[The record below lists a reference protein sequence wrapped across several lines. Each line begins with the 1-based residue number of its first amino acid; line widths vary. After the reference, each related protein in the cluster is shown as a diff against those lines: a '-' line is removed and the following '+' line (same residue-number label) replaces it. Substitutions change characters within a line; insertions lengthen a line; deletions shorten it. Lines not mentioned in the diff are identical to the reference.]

1 MMRLY
6 IDGRLCDLADDV
18 AVPVGFDA
26 SAMSDAAAG
35 RNGRTLT
42 LKLPSTAANDAVFR
56 RSLDPYAVGRFNAE
70 CHEARIEAGT
80 AVLFEGT
87 AVLLG
92 VSFGQPS
99 GAAEYEVRITGG
111 SARWAERA
119 AHTMIGESRID
130 FSMRLTPAEIAATWH
145 GSGHAVRFLPVCRDT
160 QPAGVSPSLLPVERI
175 MMTDDYHPFISVA
188 ALVRSIFDDTGY
200 TLQSDFF
207 DGDFAKSLYVS
218 GSYRSVDTSRQRER
232 LDFLARRRAKGSAD
246 ADFMGRVF
254 ASPSVVKHSVGN
266 IVDTADP
273 LTEDENGN
281 AMGDTFSNGGCF
293 FVDDDGY
300 ACFSPT
306 TAANVGF
313 LLHLEYESSFRI
325 LSRRRLKGFDR
336 ITLIGGLTVEF
347 ALANS
352 YSDCRRSPVAGNS
365 YRAIVFDHTAG
376 RSYSLRRG
384 TTEIASFTSRSA
396 LVAFPVLGATTGEC
410 RLFCRDSTTEVWRLY
425 TGDWALYAGYVEECG
440 TVAVQ
445 TDIRIPP
452 CKIAARSKQLFDKI
466 VFAGAEEGM
475 TLTVGCGC
483 SLRPYFSECAGY
495 GSMLTFAD
503 IAARRVSRLDFFAA
517 VCHLFNLAV
526 WTDNRTETVRIEPM
540 ERFYDDSEAFDW
552 TGRIDRS
559 QPVKLSDIGIDAPQ
573 FRLFGYL
580 EGDSATAEFDAVNDE
595 PLGVWTSENPLY
607 GTKPT
612 TRQMRNPLFTTTV
625 NAASVVAT
633 APSASVMR
641 IGGSSDDDPQQS
653 ASSMLRIVRF
663 LGMHPL
669 PTDETWGYPHDE
681 AGYPLA
687 AFIFGGDDS
696 CDGFTLG
703 FEDRDGHAGLHR
715 FYDDMLDR
723 ERMRQYLTVSLHLAP
738 EDVER
743 LFAPDGFSPN
753 LGSTF
758 LFTVNGE
765 SIRCRLWSID
775 AYDPSKPAT
784 ECRFIRLRE
793 DRR

>member
-1 MMRLY
+1 MMCLY
-6 IDGRLCDLADDV
+6 IDNRPCDLAADV
-18 AVPVGFDA
+18 ALPVGFDA
-26 SAMSDAAAG
+26 ADMSDVAAG
-35 RNGRTLT
+35 RTGRTLT
-42 LKLPSTAANDAVFR
+42 VKLPSSPANNAVFG
-56 RSLDPYAVGRFNAE
+56 RSLDPYSVERFNAVH
-70 CHEARIEAGT
+70 HEARIEAGT

-111 SARWAERA
+111 SAQWAERA
-119 AHTMIGESRID
+119 AHTMIGESGID
-130 FSMRLTPAEIAATWH
+130 FSMRLTPDEIAATWH
-145 GSGHAVRFLPVCRDT
+145 GDDRAVRFLPVCRDT
-160 QPAGVSPSLLPVERI
+160 RFAGVSPSLLPVERI

-188 ALVRSIFDDTGY
+188 ALVRSIFDDAGY
-200 TLQSDFF
+200 RLRSDFF

-218 GSYRSVDTSRQRER
+218 GSYRSVDTVRLRER
-232 LDFLARRRAKGSAD
+232 LDFFARRRAKASAD

-273 LTEDENGN
+273 LTTDENGN
-281 AMGDTFSNGGCF
+281 AMSDTFSNGGCF
-293 FVDDDGY
+293 FVDGDGY
-300 ACFSPT
+300 ACFSPSVT
-306 TAANVGF
+306 ANVGF

-325 LSRRRLKGFDR
+325 LSRRRLKGFDK

-347 ALANS
+347 TLANS
-352 YSDCRRSPVAGNS
+352 YYDYRSSPIAGNR
-365 YRAIVFDHTAG
+365 YRAIVFDHTEG
-376 RSYSLRRG
+376 RTYSLRRG
-384 TTEIASFTSRSA
+384 TTEIATFSSRSA
-396 LVAFPVLGATTGEC
+396 LATIPVSAATGEC
-410 RLFCRDSTTEVWRLY
+410 RLFCRDSATGPWTMY
-425 TGDWALYAGYVEECG
+425 DGDWALYAGYVGESG

-452 CKIAARSKQLFDKI
+452 REIAIRSKQLFDKI
-466 VFAGAEEGM
+466 IFAGADEGM
-475 TLTVGCGC
+475 TLTVGSGC

-495 GSMLTFAD
+495 GSTLTFAD
-503 IAARRVSRLDFFAA
+503 IAARRVSRLDFLAA
-517 VCHLFNLAV
+517 VCHLFNLV
-526 WTDNRTETVRIEPM
+526 VRTDNRTKTVRIEPM
-540 ERFYDDSEAFDW
+540 ERFYDDSAAFDW
-552 TGRIDRS
+552 TDRIDRA
-559 QPVKLSDIGIDAPQ
+559 QPIVLSDIGIDAPQ
-573 FRLFGYL
+573 YRLFGYL
-580 EGDSATAEFDAVNDE
+580 EGDAATAEFDAANDE
-595 PLGVWTSENPLY
+595 PLGVWISENPLY

-625 NAASVVAT
+625 NTDSAVAT

-641 IGGSSDDDPQQS
+641 IGEADDEDPQQS
-653 ASSMLRIVRF
+653 ASSMLRIVRY

-669 PTDETWGYPHDE
+669 PSNETWGYPHDE

-703 FEDRDGHAGLHR
+703 FEDRDGQEGLHR

-723 ERMRQYLTVSLHLAP
+723 ERMRQYLTVSLRLSP

-743 LFAPDGFSPN
+743 LSAPDGHSPWS
-753 LGSTF
+753 GSTF
-758 LFTVNGE
+758 LFTVNGGN
-765 SIRCRLWSID
+765 IRCRLWSIG
-775 AYDPSKPAT
+775 AYDPSKPST